1 MESESNTK
9 LLKQYTK
16 RERKGVKR
24 DAIKAGA
31 KGAKRGESVEPT
43 AKVTKGSIFPG
54 AKYLKKLYSSSAFSV
69 IAFTVAAVVIVKYG
83 NDLAEIIDAQ
93 IPTEQ
98 SIL

>member
-31 KGAKRGESVEPT
+31 RGAKRAESVEPT
-43 AKVTKGSIFPG
+43 TKVTKGSIFPG
-54 AKYLKKLYSSSAFSV
+54 AKYIKTLYSSSAFAFFTFT
-69 IAFTVAAVVIVKYG
+69 IAAIVIVKYG
-83 NDLAEIIDAQ
+83 NEMAEYVDA
-93 IPTEQ
+93 
-98 SIL
+98 